1 MFDSLREAQQWLHQ
15 GALDALNGFR
25 AEGLAAA
32 PALLASAFLFGL
44 LHALL
49 PGHGK
54 AVLAS
59 FYAADGRWRSAVASS
74 ALLIAVHVGV
84 AVILVLTGA
93 AILQRTLVGAGRAP
107 ALEMAS
113 NALIALVGAWL
124 LFRAVRPHVHHPR
137 GSGPVLGA
145 MTGLVPCPLTTFIM
159 SFAVANDAVGA
170 GLLLALAFG
179 VGMIATVAAFP
190 LGTILLRSR
199 LRNIALVPA
208 AVRTTLLRGVAV
220 VSAGA
225 ILLLGLMPIVTG

>member
-1 MFDSLREAQQWLHQ
+1 MINAVLEAQSSLHQ
-15 GALDALNGFR
+15 GALDALNAFR
-25 AEGLAAA
+25 TSGVGA
-32 PALLASAFLFGL
+32 PALIASAFVFGL

-59 FYAADGRWRSAVASS
+59 FYAADGRWRGAVASS
-74 ALLIAVHVGV
+74 GLLIAVHVGV
-84 AVILVLTGA
+84 AVVLVLTGA

-107 ALEMAS
+107 VLEMAS

-124 LFRAVRPHVHHPR
+124 LFRAVRPHGPTPR

-159 SFAVANDAVGA
+159 TFAVANDAIGA
-170 GLLLALAFG
+170 GLLLAVSFG

-190 LGTILLRSR
+190 LGAVVLRSR
-199 LRNIALVPA
+199 LRAIAVVPA
-208 AVRTTLLRGVAV
+208 AARTIMLRSITAA
-220 VSAGA
+220 SAGA
-225 ILLLGLMPIVTG
+225 ILLLGLVPLVAA